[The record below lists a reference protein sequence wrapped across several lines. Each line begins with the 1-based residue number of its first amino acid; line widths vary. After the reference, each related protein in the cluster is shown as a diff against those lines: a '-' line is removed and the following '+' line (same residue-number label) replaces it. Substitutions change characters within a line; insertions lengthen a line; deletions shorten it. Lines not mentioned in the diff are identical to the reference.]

1 MNEQLLDWINGLAGR
16 SELVDGLGEFGAKDG
31 IFVLAAVVTTFGLV
45 ELRRNFRRGLAI
57 GVVGVAAVALSLAVA
72 VALGQVVTESRPFV
86 TDGDTVK
93 LISHGAD
100 NSFPS
105 DHAAVAAAIAVA
117 AALAWRKWAVV
128 VVALALFVGFSRVFA
143 GVHYPGDVAA
153 GWALG
158 AAAAGI
164 CWFAAR
170 TLAPRLAV
178 T

>member
-1 MNEQLLDWINGLAGR
+1 MNELLLDWINGLAGR
-16 SELVDGLGEFGAKDG
+16 SGLVDGLGEFGAKDG
-31 IFVLAAVVTTFGLV
+31 IFVLAAVVAMLGLV

-57 GVVGVAAVALSLAVA
+57 GVVGVAAVGLSLAMA
-72 VALGQVVTESRPFV
+72 VALGQVVTEARPFV
-86 TDGDTVK
+86 ADGDTVK

-105 DHAAVAAAIAVA
+105 DHATVAAAIAVA
-117 AALAWRKWAVV
+117 AALAWRRWAVV
-128 VVALALFVGFSRVFA
+128 VVALALFVGFSRVFV

-158 AAAAGI
+158 ATAAGV
-164 CWFAAR
+164 CWLAAK

>member
-16 SELVDGLGEFGAKDG
+16 SGLADGLGEFGAKDG
-31 IFVLAAVVTTFGLV
+31 IFVLAAVVTVLGLM

-57 GVVGVAAVALSLAVA
+57 GVVGIAAVGLSLAGA
-72 VALGQVVTESRPFV
+72 VAFGQLVTETRPFV
-86 TDGDTVK
+86 TDSDTVK

-128 VVALALFVGFSRVFA
+128 VVGLALFVGISRVFA

-158 AAAAGI
+158 ASAAGVS
-164 CWFAAR
+164 WLAAK
-170 TLAPRLAV
+170 TLTPRLAV